1 MLGGVE
7 GVAPHPRIAV
17 VKETFSPV
25 GTLTTD
31 RLPKKDFTSASSS
44 FFPITSNSGSSQ
56 RIAFCKA
63 VGTASVPYVVSRLA
77 RSSAMF
83 FSISLPPLRLVL
95 HDGRHLGQPRELAV
109 VVHEHLVGP
118 YFRVPGE

>member
-17 VKETFSPV
+17 VKETFNPV
-25 GTLTTD
+25 GTFTTD

-56 RIAFCKA
+56 RIAFCA
-63 VGTASVPYVVSRLA
+63 ARGTASVPYVVSRLA
-77 RSSAMF
+77 SNNAMF
-83 FSISLPPLRLVL
+83 LSIYLPPLNLVL
-95 HDGRHLGQPRELAV
+95 NDSRDLCQAGQ
-109 VVHEHLVGP
+109 
-118 YFRVPGE
+118 F

>member
-63 VGTASVPYVVSRLA
+63 VGTASVPYPVSRLA
-77 RSSAMF
+77 SNKAMF
-83 FSISLPPLRLVL
+83 LSTCHPSSKEQAHAGLWV
-95 HDGRHLGQPRELAV
+95 
-109 VVHEHLVGP
+109 
-118 YFRVPGE
+118 